1 MVTATA
7 VAKISLSSPHLL
19 TRLHLVSSGR
29 GPTERS
35 LMAVLLTQDI
45 PLSRE
50 ALEAVTTEM
59 GVRLKPPDGLIVH
72 LMTEIPEGVHVVDVW
87 ESTEQYE
94 QFRLTPAI
102 GKVMADRGIVAP
114 DKLPKPV
121 ITAAHD
127 LVRGR
132 QLTPAGVSS

>member
-1 MVTATA
+1 M
-7 VAKISLSSPHLL
+7 S
-19 TRLHLVSSGR
+19 
-29 GPTERS
+29 
-35 LMAVLLTQDI
+35 VLLTQDI

-72 LMTEIPEGVHVVDVW
+72 LLTETPEGVHVMDLW

-94 QFRLTPAI
+94 QFRDARLNPAI

-132 QLTPAGVSS
+132 QLTPAGLSD